1 MNEHDAETMLGGDF
15 PPFAV
20 AGSQSTA
27 ERGKT
32 SAWMAVSSQ
41 EACKKGSGS
50 YACSSRKVSLQFRIW
65 TRLGE
70 SIGSGKGQSA
80 VELRT

>member
-15 PPFAV
+15 PLFAV

-32 SAWMAVSSQ
+32 SVWVAVSSQ
-41 EACKKGSGS
+41 RLA
-50 YACSSRKVSLQFRIW
+50 RK
-65 TRLGE
+65 
-70 SIGSGKGQSA
+70 A
-80 VELRT
+80 VEATLVHRRKSLCNSVFGLD